1 MEEAGNPRW
10 GLARGANNRELPHQ
24 STRQRRG
31 LGRAFSQLPFS
42 TVFYTDGP
50 GQFREEEEEWRD
62 GHVLVRV
69 LAKDVLDD
77 HDGFLDHVVDLGLD
91 EVKQR
96 AHTALCRLLCGK
108 RGMWMRPCG
117 HPSGTTGDGVSVTV
131 AHREG

>member
-1 MEEAGNPRW
+1 MHFLSSLSP
-10 GLARGANNRELPHQ
+10 LC
-24 STRQRRG
+24 STQMGQGSSGRRKKSG
-31 LGRAFSQLPFS
+31 
-42 TVFYTDGP
+42 
-50 GQFREEEEEWRD
+50 EM